1 MKIRNHDPLK
11 LAIHGGNPV
20 RTKPFQSWPQYD
32 EEIDAAVQVLRSG
45 KHARQSG
52 SYVSR
57 FEEAFAGYFGVKHA
71 IAVSSGTAAIHV
83 ALAALG
89 IGPGDDVINTAHC
102 FIGTAT
108 PVVHCGAVPI
118 FADID
123 PRTFNIDPKSVH
135 EKITPYTKA
144 IVPVHLNGC
153 PAEMDRLQE
162 IARQYQLFI
171 IEDAAQAHGA
181 TYNGKL
187 VGTFGELGCFSFWED
202 KIISTS
208 GEGGMIITND
218 EQLAKRARMIHH
230 HGELRQDGDYYQ
242 GERLYY
248 HPFLGYNF
256 RMTEV
261 QGAIGLVQL
270 KKLPQYISLR
280 RKNAHLLTQRIREIE
295 GIIPPYEPENVTHVY
310 YKYILKLDR
319 QVLRTPALEIATAL
333 SAEGIPA
340 TRRYPTPLHQQPIFV
355 EKRGFG
361 NTNAPFIK
369 PWYHGEVHYGSGLP
383 VAESLPNDLIMI
395 RMNPLLS
402 EEDIE
407 DIALGIRKV
416 MQHYVRSE
424 KSSSRQN

>member
-1 MKIRNHDPLK
+1 MKSRENPSTK
-11 LAIHGGNPV
+11 LAIQGGKPV
-20 RTKPFQSWPQYD
+20 REKPLPAWPQYD
-32 EEIDAAVQVLRSG
+32 EEIEAAVQVLRSG

-52 SYVSR
+52 SYVAL
-57 FEEAFAGYFGVKHA
+57 FEEAFASYFGVKYA
-71 IAVSSGTAAIHV
+71 IATSSGTAAIHV

-123 PRTFNIDPKSVH
+123 SKTFNIDPASVR

-153 PAEMDRLQE
+153 PADLERLQE
-162 IARQYQLFI
+162 IARQNHLYI
-171 IEDAAQAHGA
+171 VEDAAQAHGA
-181 TYNGKL
+181 TYNGKF
-187 VGTFGELGCFSFWED
+187 VGTFGEMGCFSFWED
-202 KIISTS
+202 KIISTA

-218 EQLAKRARMIHH
+218 EQLAQRAKMIHH
-230 HGELRQDGDYYQ
+230 HGELRKDGDYYK
-242 GERLYY
+242 GERLYF

-270 KKLPQYISLR
+270 KKLPQYIAMR
-280 RKNAHLLTQRIREIE
+280 RKNAHRLTQLICEIE
-295 GIIPPYEPENVTHVY
+295 GVLPPYEPENVTHVY
-310 YKYILKLDR
+310 YKYILTLDR
-319 QVLRTPALEIATAL
+319 KVLKTPAIEIAKAI

-361 NTNAPFIK
+361 NTSAPFTK
-369 PWYHGEVHYGSGLP
+369 PWYPGHVTYGSGLP

-402 EEDIE
+402 EEDLG
-407 DIALGIRKV
+407 DIALAIQKV
-416 MQHYVRSE
+416 IQYYAVHDPA
-424 KSSSRQN
+424 

>member
-1 MKIRNHDPLK
+1 MSNPGNIDKK
-11 LAIHGGNPV
+11 LAIHGGKPV
-20 RTKPFQSWPQYD
+20 RTKPLPAWPSYD
-32 EEIDAAVQVLRSG
+32 EEIEAAIEVLRSG

-52 SYVSR
+52 SYVAQ
-57 FEEAFAGYFGVKHA
+57 FEAAFAAYFGVKYA
-71 IAVSSGTAAIHV
+71 IALSSGTAAIHV

-108 PVVHCGAVPI
+108 PVVHCGAVPV

-123 PRTFNIDPKSVH
+123 PKTFNIDPKSVR

-153 PAEMDRLQE
+153 PAEMDQLLE
-162 IARQYQLFI
+162 IANQHNLNI
-171 IEDAAQAHGA
+171 VEDAAQAHGA
-181 TYNGKL
+181 RYQGRL
-187 VGTFGELGCFSFWED
+187 VGTFGQFGCFSFWED
-202 KIISTS
+202 KIISTA

-218 EQLAKRARMIHH
+218 DQFAKRARMIQH
-230 HGELRQDGDYYQ
+230 HGELREDGDYYR

-248 HPFLGYNF
+248 HPILGYNF

-270 KKLPQYISLR
+270 RKLPQYVAKR
-280 RKNAHLLTQRIREIE
+280 RKNAHLLTQLLSDTV
-295 GIIPPYEPENVTHVY
+295 GVLPPYEPEYVEHVY
-310 YKYILKLDR
+310 YKYILKMDR
-319 QVLRTPALEIATAL
+319 SVLTTPALMIAKAI

-361 NTNAPFIK
+361 NTSAPFTS
-369 PWYHGEVHYGSGLP
+369 PWYPGKVQYGSGLP
-383 VAESLPNDLIMI
+383 VAETIPNDLIMI
-395 RMNPLLS
+395 RIHPNLT
-402 EEDIE
+402 ED
-407 DIALGIRKV
+407 DIADIAHAIRKV
-416 MQHYVRSE
+416 VQHYLQHQEDAR
-424 KSSSRQN
+424 